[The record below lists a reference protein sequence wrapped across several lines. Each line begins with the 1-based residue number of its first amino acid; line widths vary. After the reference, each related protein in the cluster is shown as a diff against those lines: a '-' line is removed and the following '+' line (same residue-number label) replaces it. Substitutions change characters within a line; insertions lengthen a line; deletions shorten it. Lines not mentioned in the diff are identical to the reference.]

1 MLTLGIMKQ
10 TSCSSR
16 TTLTRENGKCFITS
30 VFAVTRGW
38 SGVNITSPFLVSTI
52 EAGGGLMG
60 AEYFLGALCIDSVP
74 QRHHTVPE
82 IGADYVH
89 PFIITL

>member
-1 MLTLGIMKQ
+1 
-10 TSCSSR
+10 
-16 TTLTRENGKCFITS
+16 
-30 VFAVTRGW
+30 
-38 SGVNITSPFLVSTI
+38 
-52 EAGGGLMG
+52 MG